1 MKILLLDVPGRAL
14 ECGVERL
21 AVNEHIACNDTHG
34 GSLSQNIQK
43 CSLSSSRNTHK
54 GGHTS
59 RLDETRDMVEQ
70 SAWLT
75 LDLDIVDDITPSE
88 NTLLFLN
95 STDIAST
102 FIISMTGS
110 PSFLI

>member
-1 MKILLLDVPGRAL
+1 MKILLLNVTGRAL

-43 CSLSSSRNTHK
+43 RSLSSSRNTHK

-102 FIISMTGS
+102 FIITMTGS
-110 PSFLI
+110 SSFLI